1 MRLKGGIFMQL
12 FDVLKA
18 RAGLPV
24 DDPFAVLFAKHSMK
38 PTPPVAAEHYGIRW
52 RKTPSSSPTIEYL
65 YDAENFTPV
74 TMTND
79 GVSLGDWTNAFFV
92 RNNYPVMCRFDGTED
107 YRLDPLDH
115 TKKLDGTAS
124 DVTNESYA
132 GNAMSCFDCHIWMKF
147 WEDEDDDGWNY
158 VEVSNRQL
166 DENFVDYPYIRANG
180 THAEKLYYPMFE
192 GRIVDGKLRSIG
204 TGYATNYTTP
214 VQFDTAA
221 KATGQ
226 NWMIGDW
233 HHHMWML
240 WLHTMM
246 AKSFIFKNGF
256 GRGRYGN
263 PGNILSNGSC
273 MSRGQFYGSDST
285 ADAVKSFYCENLW
298 GNHWK
303 NILGIIAENPGNGK
317 ADYYIKQAPPY
328 TTDGT
333 HDDYVYCGKGIYT
346 QGAITAVKATPIGFI
361 PSESSS
367 YDSGWARHYCNSGGG
382 AICATGFC
390 EQISYNY
397 AEWTMSWVL
406 NNDSY
411 WGTCCS
417 VYLKQPEVSS

>member
-1 MRLKGGIFMQL
+1 
-12 FDVLKA
+12 
-18 RAGLPV
+18 
-24 DDPFAVLFAKHSMK
+24 
-38 PTPPVAAEHYGIRW
+38 
-52 RKTPSSSPTIEYL
+52 
-65 YDAENFTPV
+65 
-74 TMTND
+74 
-79 GVSLGDWTNAFFV
+79 
-92 RNNYPVMCRFDGTED
+92 
-107 YRLDPLDH
+107 
-115 TKKLDGTAS
+115 
-124 DVTNESYA
+124 
-132 GNAMSCFDCHIWMKF
+132 
-147 WEDEDDDGWNY
+147 
-158 VEVSNRQL
+158 
-166 DENFVDYPYIRANG
+166 VDYPYLRANG

-192 GRIVDGKLRSIG
+192 GRIIDGKLRSVG

-256 GRGRYGN
+256 GRGHYGS

-303 NILGIIAENPGNGK
+303 NILGIIAENPSNEK

-361 PSESSS
+361 PSEDSS
-367 YDSGWARHYCNSGGG
+367 YNSGWARHYCNSGGG

-390 EQISYNY
+390 ELPDWNY
-397 AEWTMSWVL
+397 TEWTMSWVL